1 MPDRIKESDW
11 KLLNKNLPG
20 WQEAHME
27 KLLKGYKELLCM
39 DEGAAERFWEL
50 DDRMKR
56 NKRSAGVIVRG
67 LSRSNA
73 LANIISLL
81 GDEVIAVEDLYG
93 FSGEVLEAAEPY
105 IERQDS

>member
-11 KLLNKNLPG
+11 KLLNKSLPG

-27 KLLKGYKELLCM
+27 KLLKGYKELL
-39 DEGAAERFWEL
+39 AAAGSAAARFWEL

-56 NKRSAGVIVRG
+56 DKRSAGIIVRG

-73 LANIISLL
+73 LANIMSLPDD
-81 GDEVIAVEDLYG
+81 GVIAFAGLYG
-93 FSGEVLEAAEPY
+93 FSDQVLEVAKLY
-105 IERQDS
+105 VERHDS